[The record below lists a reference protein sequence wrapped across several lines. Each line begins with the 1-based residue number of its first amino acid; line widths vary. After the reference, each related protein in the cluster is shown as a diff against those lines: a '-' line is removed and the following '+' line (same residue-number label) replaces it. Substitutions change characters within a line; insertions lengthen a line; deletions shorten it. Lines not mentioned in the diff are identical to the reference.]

1 MKQRTNKT
9 NQNNGR
15 ENTSTNI
22 HTCTHAYTLEGYKPM
37 MMIKTRETHIG
48 IYIYLYIYQESDV
61 VTGVDDA
68 NLCVFVGGCIR
79 WS

>member
-1 MKQRTNKT
+1 
-9 NQNNGR
+9 
-15 ENTSTNI
+15 
-22 HTCTHAYTLEGYKPM
+22 M

-48 IYIYLYIYQESDV
+48 IYLYLYIYQESDV